1 MPMLLVASSLMANGW
16 AQRRSSTKRTSTAV
30 QPLRAQSV
38 GSVSVALTRAPD
50 GAPLSGQQVM
60 DLGAVSYGTGAR
72 VANVTVNRQTDRFVV
87 ATKFGLTIQ
96 DSSGR
101 FSSAAVL
108 VSLANP
114 ESVYGF
120 RVDGVKLAT
129 TPQLLQGRA
138 RIGPTLA
145 HRLEIEVPVAAS
157 EKDSQFHNAIVLQV
171 IPN

>member
-1 MPMLLVASSLMANGW
+1 MPMLLVASSLMTNGW
-16 AQRRSSTKRTSTAV
+16 AQRKSSTKRTSTAV
-30 QPLRAQSV
+30 QPLSAQSA
-38 GSVSVALTRAPD
+38 GSVSVALSQAPD

-60 DLGAVSYGTGAR
+60 DLGAVSYGAGAR
-72 VANVTVNRQTDRFVV
+72 VANVNVNRRTDRFVV

-96 DSSGR
+96 DPSGR

-108 VSLANP
+108 VSLAYP
-114 ESVYGF
+114 ENVYGF
-120 RVDGVKLAT
+120 WVDDVKLAT

-138 RIGPTLA
+138 RIGSTLA

-157 EKDSQFHNAIVLQV
+157 EKDSQLHNAVVLQV